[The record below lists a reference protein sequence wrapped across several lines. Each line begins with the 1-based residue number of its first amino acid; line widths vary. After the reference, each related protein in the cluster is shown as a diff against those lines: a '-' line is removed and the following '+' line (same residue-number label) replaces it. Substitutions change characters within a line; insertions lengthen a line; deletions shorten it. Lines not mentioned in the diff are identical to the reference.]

1 MTETYWQDNTRIVYN
16 KDCRDMSELADNSI
30 QCVVTSPPYW
40 GLRKY
45 SGEQDLIWGD
55 KKCEHDW
62 QLKRK
67 NIEGGHSGGKL
78 TSGIMTPQAAEK
90 RDAGISGIVEMG
102 FCSLCGAWKG
112 QLGLEPTPEMYLEH
126 LVKICREIKRVL
138 RKDGCFF
145 LNIGDSYIAGGSVGR
160 QDKSKYGGKEGLHC
174 LRAGIIRHSVLKQKD
189 LCLIP
194 FRLAIA
200 LQEDGWWIRS
210 VIIWSKPNPMPESVK
225 DRPTESH
232 EYILMLTK
240 SAHYY
245 WDQEAVRTPYLP
257 QSIERSKY
265 PVGAF
270 GSAVGSTEIRG
281 AGKLGARKMV
291 RLAQRG
297 YKTKHTGRGGNNPEL
312 GNRNFMSIQ
321 GEQYHGQSIIERAS
335 GSNLRSVWQF
345 ATQPYSG
352 AHFSVFPEKLPEIC
366 IKAATPEVGCCSKCG
381 QPWVRII
388 KHHRP
393 DSYNPS
399 EIDKKQ
405 HEGTGGLSHNRP
417 LTNIFDT
424 SLTSTI
430 ETIGWKPQCS
440 CEADKIPSI
449 VLDPFAGSGTTLLV
463 ASKLG
468 RKSIGYELSEE
479 YCRLI
484 VERNRQSVFEVR

>member
-1 MTETYWQDNTRIVYN
+1 VR
-16 KDCRDMSELADNSI
+16 L
-30 QCVVTSPPYW
+30 YW

-45 SGEQDLIWGD
+45 SGLPDLIWGGD
-55 KKCEHDW
+55 SSCEHQWLDATY
-62 QLKRK
+62 KRRSSDGLPGFSK
-67 NIEGGHSGGKL
+67 ERYDNKTYEELRRDKPIES
-78 TSGIMTPQAAEK
+78 A
-90 RDAGISGIVEMG
+90 

-112 QLGLEPTPEMYLEH
+112 QLGLEPMPELYLDH
-126 LVKICREIKRVL
+126 LVEICCEIRRVM
-138 RKDGCFF
+138 RKDGVFF
-145 LNIGDSYIAGGSVGR
+145 LNIGDSYMSGGGPTR
-160 QDKSKYGGKEGLHC
+160 HYGWADPKNLARGIQDYPEPTAYPHKLIKP
-174 LRAGIIRHSVLKQKD
+174 KD

-194 FRLAIA
+194 FRLAIR
-200 LQEDGWWIRS
+200 LQEDGWYVRS

-297 YKTKHTGRGGNNPEL
+297 YKTKRTGRGGNNPEL